1 MMKLSRF
8 FGYLSLI
15 AVIGLGSS
23 ALAARFN
30 VVSPSTSSMQIAQGP
45 SIPLDGK
52 PVYVLQNNA
61 WREAR
66 LMGWNWSS
74 QGGEQYRVLYLEDN
88 TTEAGVTRDRIRTL
102 SEAQQAGV
110 STNVYDLS
118 SQAGIDQM
126 LQAHNQVRQDVG
138 VAPLQ
143 WSPQLANYAQE
154 WAQKLAREGKFEH
167 RSNSSYGENLA
178 SATGQQLSPA
188 RVVQMW
194 ASEVADYNYANNTCA
209 PGKMCGH
216 YTQIVWEHT
225 QQVGCGMARSG
236 NREVWVC
243 NYNPPGN
250 VIGQKPY

>member
-1 MMKLSRF
+1 MKISRF
-8 FGYLSLI
+8 LLYFGLAVGISCGSVAI
-15 AVIGLGSS
+15 ASQNFSIPSS
-23 ALAARFN
+23 
-30 VVSPSTSSMQIAQGP
+30 PIQMAQSP

-52 PVYVLQNNA
+52 PVYVLQNNT

-66 LMGWNWSS
+66 LTNWNWDSRT
-74 QGGEQYRVLYLEDN
+74 GERFRVLYLEDN
-88 TTEAGVTRDRIRTL
+88 TTEAEVTRDRIRTL
-102 SEAQQAGV
+102 TEAQQAGV
-110 STNVYDLS
+110 ATNVYDVA
-118 SQAGIDQM
+118 SQGGIEQM
-126 LQAHNQVRQDVG
+126 LQAHNQVRQGVG

-154 WAQKLAREGKFEH
+154 WAEKLAREGKFEH
-167 RSNSSYGENLA
+167 RSNSPYGENLA
-178 SATGQQLSPA
+178 SATGQQLSPS

-194 ASEVADYNYANNTCA
+194 ADEVADYDYDSNRCA

-216 YTQIVWEHT
+216 YTQIVWDNT

-250 VIGQKPY
+250 YQGEKPY